1 MNAVNDEPDNIDL
14 TRLADGSLPD
24 AQADGLRAQVSRSPE
39 LQARLREQQRAI
51 GLTQATSQ
59 IVAPA
64 AVHGA
69 VRGQIAARSPRARRR
84 SIRPA
89 WRPRV
94 FAPLAA
100 GALAA
105 VILVVVLL
113 SAGSRSLTVARTVQL
128 ALATPTRGA
137 PNVDPTADD
146 LLSLRVDSIAFPA
159 YESRSDWRAIGAR
172 TDQVDRRR
180 VQTVFYDIAG
190 QRVGYSIVPGAAL
203 GVPAGDPH
211 VINGVLYTTSVA
223 GSAESV
229 TWRRDGHT
237 CVIAG
242 RRVSPRTLL
251 RLADATQITT

>member
-1 MNAVNDEPDNIDL
+1 MNKDEPTNADL
-14 TRLADGSLPD
+14 ARLADGSLPD
-24 AQADGLRAQVSRSPE
+24 AQAVDLRARVSSSPE
-39 LQARLREQQRAI
+39 LQARLREQQHAVV
-51 GLTQATSQ
+51 LTRATSQ

-64 AVHGA
+64 AVHAA
-69 VRGQIAARSPRARRR
+69 VRGQIAARSPRARRMSTPLAR
-84 SIRPA
+84 S
-89 WRPRV
+89 PRA

-105 VILVVVLL
+105 VVVLVVLV
-113 SAGSRSLTVARTVQL
+113 SGGSRSLTVARTAQL
-128 ALATPTRGA
+128 ALGAPTRGA
-137 PNVDPTADD
+137 PTVDPSDSH

-159 YESRSDWRAIGAR
+159 YRRRSDWPATGAR
-172 TDQVDRRR
+172 TDQVDDRR

-203 GVPAGDPH
+203 RIPAGDQH
-211 VINGVLYTTSVA
+211 SIDGVRYTTGVA

-242 RRVSPRTLL
+242 RRVSARTLL
-251 RLADATQITT
+251 QLAEAAQTST